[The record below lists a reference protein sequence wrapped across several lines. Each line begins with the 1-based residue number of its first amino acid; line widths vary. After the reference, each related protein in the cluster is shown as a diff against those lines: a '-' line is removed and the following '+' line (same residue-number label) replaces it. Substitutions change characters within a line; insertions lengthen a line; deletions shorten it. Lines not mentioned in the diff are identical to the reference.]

1 MVQLAEQTVK
11 VLVTFSEF
19 IFETAEDTFETDV
32 VGRSYETPVIVD
44 FWAPWCGP
52 CRSLGPVLEGLA
64 RERAGAFLLAKV
76 NVDENPGLAVRF
88 AVQGIPAVK
97 AYQNGEIVAQF
108 TGAAPE
114 STVRDFV
121 NRVAPGETDTVIA
134 EAASLLAT
142 RHWEQA
148 EEKLRVVLDI
158 QPENPAASLGLVRAL
173 IAQGKGDSALAFI
186 EEFPASSEIVAAQQ
200 LQPLAALLAEV
211 EHGACNDFEN
221 VEPLEAQYWQ
231 SARLLARGQYASALD
246 GLLGVLRQDKDFRR
260 GDPRLV
266 ILGIFAMLGDD
277 DPLTRQYRD
286 ELASIIF

>member
-1 MVQLAEQTVK
+1 MVQLDAQTVK

-32 VGRSYETPVIVD
+32 VSRSYEIPVIVD

-52 CRSLGPVLEGLA
+52 CRSLGPVLESLA

-88 AVQGIPAVK
+88 AVQGIPAIK

-108 TGAAPE
+108 AGAAPE
-114 STVRDFV
+114 STVREFV
-121 NRVAPGETDTVIA
+121 NRVAPGETDTVLT

-148 EEKLRVVLDI
+148 EEKLRVALDV

-173 IAQGKGDSALAFI
+173 IAQGKGDAALAFI

-211 EHGACNDFEN
+211 EHGTCNDLEN
-221 VEPLEAQYWQ
+221 VDPLEAQYWQ
-231 SARLLARGQYASALD
+231 SARLLARGQYAAALD
-246 GLLGVLRQDKDFRR
+246 GLLGVLRQDKNFRR

-277 DPLTRQYRD
+277 DPLTRQYRE